1 VDGDRSKQLKVLIT
15 GGAGFIGS
23 HTTAALLARGGQVVC
38 LDNFNDYYSP
48 QRKRKNVSEFL
59 DDPDY
64 RPYEGD
70 IRDRERL
77 EEVFAEEKPDKVIHI
92 AAMAGVRPSIERPL
106 LYEEVNVK
114 GTLNMLEA
122 ARHHRATSFLFASS
136 SSVYGGQEKVPF
148 SEDDPIARPISPYAA
163 TKAAGEVLC
172 YTYHH
177 LYGLNVTCL
186 RFFTVY
192 GPKGRP
198 DMAPYLFTKWVFEGA
213 ELKMF
218 GDGTTSRDYT
228 YIDDIVSGVVAAL
241 DADLSYE
248 IINLGNSQTVV
259 LRDFIALVE
268 KLAGKKAKIV
278 QLPMQPGD
286 VPRTCADISKARRLL
301 GYDPRTP
308 AEEGMKPFVAWYR
321 REVLGEQA
329 GPKRGKLK

>member
-1 VDGDRSKQLKVLIT
+1 MKVLIT

-23 HTTAALLARGGQVVC
+23 HTTTALLSRGDQVVC

-59 DDPDY
+59 SDIGY
-64 RPYEGD
+64 LLYEGD
-70 IRDRERL
+70 IRDGERL
-77 EEVFAEEKPDKVIHI
+77 EEIFAKEKPDKVIHI

-106 LYEEVNVK
+106 LYEEVNAK

-122 ARHHRATSFLFASS
+122 ARRHRVTNFLFASS

-163 TKAAGEVLC
+163 TKAAGELLC
-172 YTYHH
+172 HTYHH
-177 LYGLNVTCL
+177 LHGLNVTCL

-198 DMAPYLFTKWVFEGA
+198 DMAPYLFTRWVFEGA

-259 LRDFIALVE
+259 LRDFITLVE
-268 KLAGKKAKIV
+268 ELVGQKARIV
-278 QLPMQPGD
+278 QEDMQPGD

-301 GYDPRTP
+301 GYDPQTP
-308 AEEGMKPFVAWYR
+308 VEKGMKHFVAWYR
-321 REVLGEQA
+321 REVLGKQA
-329 GPKRGKLK
+329 DLHPHSGPKRGEPK

>member
-1 VDGDRSKQLKVLIT
+1 MKVLIT

-23 HTTAALLARGGQVVC
+23 HTTAALLNRGDQVVC
-38 LDNFNDYYSP
+38 LDNFNDFYSP
-48 QRKRKNVSEFL
+48 QRKRKNIAEFL
-59 DDPDY
+59 GNPNY
-64 RPYEGD
+64 RLYEGD
-70 IRDRERL
+70 IRDQKRL
-77 EEVFAEEKPDKVIHI
+77 EEVFAREKPDKVIHI
-92 AAMAGVRPSIERPL
+92 AAMAGVRPSIQRPL

-122 ARHHRATSFLFASS
+122 ARRHQVTHFLFASS

-163 TKAAGEVLC
+163 TKAAGELLC
-172 YTYHH
+172 HTYHH
-177 LYGLNVTCL
+177 LYGLHVTCL

-198 DMAPYLFTKWVFEGA
+198 DMAPYLFTQWIFEGA

-241 DADLSYE
+241 DADLGYE
-248 IINLGNSQTVV
+248 IINLGNSQTVA
-259 LRDFIALVE
+259 LRDLIALVE
-268 KLAGKKAKIV
+268 ALVGKKARIV
-278 QLPMQPGD
+278 PLPMQPGD
-286 VPRTCADISKARRLL
+286 VPHTWADISKARRLL

-308 AEEGMKPFVAWYR
+308 IEEGMKHFVAWYR
-321 REVLGEQA
+321 QEVLSEQA
-329 GPKRGKLK
+329 EPKRGEPK

>member
-1 VDGDRSKQLKVLIT
+1 LKVLIT

-23 HTTAALLARGGQVVC
+23 HTTVALLSRGDQVVC

-48 QRKRKNVSEFL
+48 ERKRKNVAEFL

-64 RPYEGD
+64 QLYEGD
-70 IRDRERL
+70 IRDGERL
-77 EEVFAEEKPDKVIHI
+77 EEIFAKEKPDKVIHI

-122 ARHHRATSFLFASS
+122 ARRHRVTNFLFASS

-163 TKAAGEVLC
+163 TKAAGELLC
-172 YTYHH
+172 HTYHH

-198 DMAPYLFTKWVFEGA
+198 DMAPYLFTRWVFEGA

-248 IINLGNSQTVV
+248 IINLGNSQTVI
-259 LRDFIALVE
+259 LRDFITLVE
-268 KLAGKKAKIV
+268 ELVGQKARIV
-278 QLPMQPGD
+278 QEDMQPGD

-301 GYDPRTP
+301 GYDPQTP
-308 AEEGMKPFVAWYR
+308 VEKGMKHFVAWYR
-321 REVLGEQA
+321 REVLGKQA
-329 GPKRGKLK
+329 DLHPHSGPKRGEPK

>member
-1 VDGDRSKQLKVLIT
+1 LKVLIT
-15 GGAGFIGS
+15 GWAGFIGS
-23 HTTAALLARGGQVVC
+23 HTTAALLDRGDQVVC

-48 QRKRKNVSEFL
+48 ARKRKNIAEFL
-59 DDPDY
+59 DNIAC
-64 RPYEGD
+64 RLYEGD
-70 IRDRERL
+70 IRNEERL

-114 GTLNMLEA
+114 GTLHMLEA
-122 ARHHRATSFLFASS
+122 ARRHRVTHFLFASS

-163 TKAAGEVLC
+163 SKAAGELLC
-172 YTYHH
+172 HTYHH

-198 DMAPYLFTKWVFEGA
+198 DMAPYLFTRWVFEGA
-213 ELKMF
+213 DLKMF

-259 LRDFIALVE
+259 LRDFITLVE
-268 KLAGKKAKIV
+268 ELAGKKANIV

-286 VPRTCADISKARRLL
+286 VPRTWADISKARCLL
-301 GYDPRTP
+301 GYDPQTP
-308 AEEGMKPFVAWYR
+308 FEEGMKHFVAWYR
-321 REVLGEQA
+321 QEVLGKQA
-329 GPKRGKLK
+329 ESKRGDPK

>member
-1 VDGDRSKQLKVLIT
+1 LKALIT

-23 HTTAALLARGGQVVC
+23 HTTAALLSRGDQVAC

-59 DDPDY
+59 DNPDY
-64 RPYEGD
+64 RLYEGD
-70 IRDRERL
+70 IRDKERL
-77 EEVFAEEKPDKVIHI
+77 KEVFAEEKPAKVIHI

-122 ARHHRATSFLFASS
+122 AHRHRVTNFLFASS

-148 SEDDPIARPISPYAA
+148 SEDDPITHPISPYAA
-163 TKAAGEVLC
+163 TKAAGELLC

-177 LYGLNVTCL
+177 LYSLNITCL

-213 ELKMF
+213 GLTMF

-241 DADLSYE
+241 DADLGYE
-248 IINLGNSQTVV
+248 IINLGNSQTVI
-259 LRDFIALVE
+259 LGDFIALVE
-268 KLAGKKAKIV
+268 DLVGKKAHIV
-278 QLPMQPGD
+278 QEDMQLGD

-301 GYDPRTP
+301 GYDPQTP
-308 AEEGMKPFVAWYR
+308 VEEGMKHFVAWYR
-321 REVLGEQA
+321 QEVLGKQA
-329 GPKRGKLK
+329 EPKREEPK

>member
-1 VDGDRSKQLKVLIT
+1 LKVLIT

-23 HTTAALLARGGQVVC
+23 HNTAALLNRGDQVVC
-38 LDNFNDYYSP
+38 LDNFNDYYNP
-48 QRKRKNVSEFL
+48 ERKRKNVSGFL
-59 DDPDY
+59 DDIDY
-64 RPYEGD
+64 RLYEGD
-70 IRDRERL
+70 IRARERL
-77 EEVFAEEKPDKVIHI
+77 EEVFAKEKPDKVIHV

-122 ARHHRATSFLFASS
+122 ARRHRVTNFLFASS

-148 SEDDPIARPISPYAA
+148 SEDDPIAHPISPYAA
-163 TKAAGEVLC
+163 TKAAGELLC
-172 YTYHH
+172 HTYHH
-177 LYGLNVTCL
+177 LYGLNITCL

-198 DMAPYLFTKWVFEGA
+198 DMAPYLFTRWVFEGA

-268 KLAGKKAKIV
+268 KLVGKKANIV

-286 VPRTCADISKARRLL
+286 VPRTWADISKARCLL
-301 GYDPRTP
+301 GYDPQTP
-308 AEEGMKPFVAWYR
+308 FEEGMKHFVAWYR
-321 REVLGEQA
+321 QEVLAEQA
-329 GPKRGKLK
+329 ELKLWGL